1 MRDIG
6 YFERELIRIRREN
19 ANNAN
24 TVEALR
30 QQILELQEHINR
42 LLQLIAQETKIEKTD
57 D

>member
-19 ANNAN
+19 ANNAK
-24 TVEALR
+24 TVEAL
-30 QQILELQEHINR
+30 QEQIKELQEQINR
-42 LLQLIAQETKIEKTD
+42 LLALMKQEQKKD

>member
-19 ANNAN
+19 ANNAKL
-24 TVEALR
+24 VDELKEH
-30 QQILELQEHINR
+30 IKELQDHIDR
-42 LLQLIAQETKIEKTD
+42 LRELIAQEKD

>member
-19 ANNAN
+19 ANNAK
-24 TVEALR
+24 TVEAL
-30 QQILELQEHINR
+30 QEQIKELQEHIDR
-42 LLQLIAQETKIEKTD
+42 LRTLIQEEQKKD